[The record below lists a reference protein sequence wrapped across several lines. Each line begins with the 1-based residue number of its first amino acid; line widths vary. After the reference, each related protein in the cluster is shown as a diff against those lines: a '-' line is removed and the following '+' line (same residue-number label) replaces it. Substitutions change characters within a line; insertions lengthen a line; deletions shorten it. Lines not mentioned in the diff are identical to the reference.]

1 MAYRKKGKK
10 NDPSYKKMKKSG
22 FTPANRFLRY
32 QISVPANSSERSFYI
47 DLARDLSA
55 INRRLYRQQRVYQ
68 VANISVTSRNT
79 TNGLISFSTAPDTWV
94 TREALR
100 RGFLMH
106 EEMNRKVLDMPGS
119 LSRKGRWHDF
129 KVYLSD
135 SHRTAST
142 VQLPR
147 VRDNGN
153 NQAGSGEWVYS
164 TFQSPDGTTS
174 NDEFVAHILGDHNK
188 AGTGNYESVGLIKSY
203 GEARASVQVDSPL
216 VDSEGSDDP
225 LLNLF
230 DYGTEVD
237 EIAHDMANDG
247 DNPPYKVNQGGNNA
261 TIGEHYP
268 GSESNLPKPF
278 VNRIAAI
285 GLQGGVGAP
294 TIMLPGFTA
303 IAGLI
308 EIEAQ
313 SAGPADSSLD
323 TAEDTF
329 DILIELS
336 PGAYKGVAAF
346 DI

>member
-32 QISVPANSSERSFYI
+32 QISVPANSTERSFYLDI
-47 DLARDLSA
+47 AKDLSA
-55 INRRLYRQQRVYQ
+55 CNRRLYRQQKVYQ

-79 TNGLISFSTAPDTWV
+79 TNGLVSFATAPDTWV

-106 EEMNRKVLDMPGS
+106 EEMKRKVLDMPGS
-119 LSRKGRWHDF
+119 MTRKGRWNDY

-135 SHRTAST
+135 DHRTATT

-147 VRDNGN
+147 PRDNGN

-164 TFQSPDGTTS
+164 TYQSPDGSTS
-174 NDEFVAHILGDHNK
+174 ADEFTSHILGDHSGS
-188 AGTGNYESVGLIKSY
+188 AGNWNSISLIKSY
-203 GEARASVQVDSPL
+203 GEARASVQVDTPL

-230 DYGTEVD
+230 DYGTEID
-237 EIAHDMANDG
+237 EIAFDMANDG
-247 DNPPYKVNQGGNNA
+247 DNPPYKVNQGGDNA

-308 EIEAQ
+308 EIECQ
-313 SAGPADSSLD
+313 SAGPADSTLD
-323 TAEDTF
+323 PQEDTF

-336 PGAYKGVAAF
+336 PGGYKGVAAF